1 MTRPITIRQERF
13 AREYIANGGNASAA
27 YRAAY
32 STGNMAE
39 TTIGRNA
46 HTVTRNNT
54 VAAKI
59 ESLRSAALDANGI
72 TPEAVIAMLQED
84 RIQAKGLPTPQL
96 GVAVRVDELLGK
108 TAGMFGDRLEV
119 EVSIRALVAHLDG
132 LDAGDVVR
140 LAGGVKPT
148 ALVDGPTVE
157 VPPTEPVDFDVW

>member
-32 STGNMAE
+32 STANMAE

-157 VPPTEPVDFDVW
+157 ALPTEPVDFDVW